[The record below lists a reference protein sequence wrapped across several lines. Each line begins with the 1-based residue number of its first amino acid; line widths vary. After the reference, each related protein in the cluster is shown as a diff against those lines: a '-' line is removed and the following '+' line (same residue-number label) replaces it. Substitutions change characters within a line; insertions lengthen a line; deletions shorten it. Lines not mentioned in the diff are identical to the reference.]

1 MGDWNSVL
9 ILNND
14 ANIKNGKKL
23 ETPVRFNEIQL
34 Y

>member
-9 ILNND
+9 ILND

-23 ETPVRFNEIQL
+23 ETPVRFNKIQL